1 MQPGAQDREA
11 IKKVSQEERF
21 ALLKGE
27 VPEFMGRSKVD
38 RPAKVLG
45 ICGSPRKGNTEW
57 MLRKL
62 LDGAKKAGA
71 ETEII
76 LLREKN
82 IKACDGCLTCEAGG
96 KDRKGICRIE
106 DDMQGIYPKLLEA
119 DALLF
124 GTPVYFEMLSGLLKN
139 FMDRTCPIW
148 PRLEGK
154 PAGGIAV
161 AEEGIGKAIE
171 NLRTYCSVC
180 EMRWVGSVTALAKDP
195 EEVAQHEDIERQ
207 LERLGKRV
215 VAIVTE

>member
-1 MQPGAQDREA
+1 MFVQKNKEGKIPQFIGW
-11 IKKVSQEERF
+11 SQ
-21 ALLKGE
+21 
-27 VPEFMGRSKVD
+27 VD

-62 LDGAKKAGA
+62 LDGAKNAGA

-76 LLREKN
+76 LLRDKN

-106 DDMQGIYPKLLEA
+106 DDMQGIYPKLVEA

-154 PAGGIAV
+154 PVAGIAV
-161 AEEGIGKAIE
+161 GEEGIGQAIE

-180 EMRWVGSVTALAKDP
+180 EMQWVGSVTALAKNP
-195 EEVAQHEDIERQ
+195 GEVATHENIERQ
-207 LERLGKRV
+207 LKDLVEKV
-215 VAIVTE
+215 VRMITK